1 LRWRTNVVDFHEVE
15 IAALSPPRR
24 QSRSNGTVPLDFLL
38 RAARASDALLLELR
52 LACLIG
58 HFLADG
64 GQLLA
69 DLEHAGLDPASR
81 LD

>member
-1 LRWRTNVVDFHEVE
+1 MGQSHWIFCC
-15 IAALSPPRR
+15 ALH
-24 QSRSNGTVPLDFLL
+24 
-38 RAARASDALLLELR
+38 ASDALLIELR

-58 HFLADG
+58 NFLADG

-81 LD
+81 LVSVSKRETRLANARASLPASLSA

>member
-1 LRWRTNVVDFHEVE
+1 
-15 IAALSPPRR
+15 
-24 QSRSNGTVPLDFLL
+24 LDFLL